1 MWQSAVIHTLG
12 ESANEGKVLWKTHLC
27 ILVQFG
33 LALHMTIM
41 RNMVLLHCWQWLVSP
56 TWCSHNS
63 ATAGV

>member
-27 ILVQFG
+27 IPVQFG
-33 LALHMTIM
+33 LALHMTM
-41 RNMVLLHCWQWLVSP
+41 RNSTVEAWQWLVSP